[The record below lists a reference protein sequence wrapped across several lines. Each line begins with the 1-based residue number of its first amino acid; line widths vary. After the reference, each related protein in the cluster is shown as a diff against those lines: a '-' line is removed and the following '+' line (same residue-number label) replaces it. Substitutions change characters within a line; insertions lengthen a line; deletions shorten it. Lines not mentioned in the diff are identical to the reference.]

1 MQGKIGNLIFTTS
14 ILLIVVTLYS
24 NNNDLIKLTSAY
36 GAVTPYKLGSMFTHV
51 SESYDEKKS
60 YQLDSSL
67 SSFIDTNKKILMHIH
82 PQLNVTLDG
91 ESLDIPSGIGINIT
105 LWNDHSLDQYGMQPM
120 KMTGKDMSMI
130 MQGMSPLHTHDSS
143 GVIHVESN
151 EFRNYTLGQFLQTW
165 GIDLDDKEGKLSV
178 NGNIVKDYKN
188 HILTDK
194 EHMIVNI
201 ENLKNVTS
209 SK

>member
-1 MQGKIGNLIFTTS
+1 MQRTLRNWTFAITILFIVLSLLGK
-14 ILLIVVTLYS
+14 
-24 NNNDLIKLTSAY
+24 NNELIKPASSY
-36 GAVTPYKLGSMFTHV
+36 GAIIPDKLGPMFIRV
-51 SESYDEKKS
+51 SESNDEKKS

-67 SSFIDTNKKILMHIH
+67 SSFVDTNKKIIMHMH
-82 PQLNVTLDG
+82 PQLSVTFDG
-91 ESLDIPSGIGINIT
+91 ESLLMPSGIGINTT

-165 GIDLDDKEGKLSV
+165 RIDLGDKEVKLSV
-178 NGNIVKDYKN
+178 NGNDVKDYKN
-188 HILTDK
+188 HILADK
-194 EHMIVNI
+194 EQMILNEYKKI
-201 ENLKNVTS
+201 VTS
-209 SK
+209 N

>member
-1 MQGKIGNLIFTTS
+1 MQRRLGNLIFTTS

-24 NNNDLIKLTSAY
+24 NNNDPIKPASAY

-51 SESYDEKKS
+51 SESDDEKKS

-105 LWNDHSLDQYGMQPM
+105 LWNDHSLDEYGMQPM
-120 KMTGKDMSMI
+120 KMTAKDTSMI

-143 GVIHVESN
+143 GVIHVESI
-151 EFRNYTLGQFLQTW
+151 EFRNYTLGQFLQIW
-165 GIDLDDKEGKLSV
+165 GMDLDDKEVKLSV

-194 EHMIVNI
+194 DQMILKI
-201 ENLKNVTS
+201 EDLKNVTS